1 MGGYLERIGTELF
14 HASMRECSGLIS
26 RHYLRYL
33 FRNSHASMRA
43 DKMTLGAGDASFG
56 KAQIEQSNNK

>member
-14 HASMRECSGLIS
+14 
-26 RHYLRYL
+26 
-33 FRNSHASMRA
+33 HASMRA